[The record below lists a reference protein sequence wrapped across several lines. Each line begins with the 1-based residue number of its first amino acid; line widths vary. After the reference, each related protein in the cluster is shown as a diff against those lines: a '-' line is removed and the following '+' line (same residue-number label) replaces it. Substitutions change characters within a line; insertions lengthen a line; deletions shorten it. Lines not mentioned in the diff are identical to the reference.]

1 MRYGP
6 SFGCGVTCAL
16 MLISVACSR
25 TPSNFIAMDPA
36 RESDTSALQRA
47 DIDCKAQI
55 GSEKWAYRWRL
66 RRRADPDYVSCMEQ
80 KGYARVRTQ
89 GPLWA
94 CSPSQCHTYKPFSP
108 FA

>member
-1 MRYGP
+1 VRKYVDIAWALAL
-6 SFGCGVTCAL
+6 SLAGCSHAPENF
-16 MLISVACSR
+16 VA
-25 TPSNFIAMDPA
+25 IDPA
-36 RESDTSALQRA
+36 KQPDTWALQRA

-55 GSEKWAYRWRL
+55 GSQKWAYRWRL
-66 RRRADPDYVSCMEQ
+66 RRTADPDYVSCMEQ

>member
-1 MRYGP
+1 
-6 SFGCGVTCAL
+6 
-16 MLISVACSR
+16 
-25 TPSNFIAMDPA
+25 MDTA
-36 RESDTSALQRA
+36 KQSDAWALQRA

-55 GSEKWAYRWRL
+55 GSEKWVYRWRL

-80 KGYARVRTQ
+80 KGYARVKTQ